1 MASYHV
7 LAGDDAGNCFS
18 VAHHIDIPGGG
29 NNRAGVQWRAALI
42 ASGIGGTTVL
52 ADGDGS
58 GGTISAAEKAAVQS
72 GAVLE
77 VVEQFD
83 THPGETALQLRARLD
98 ARHADLAARTLA
110 ALQAKLTYFGY
121 VRDL

>member
-7 LAGDDAGNCFS
+7 LAGDEAGNRFS
-18 VAHHIDIPGGG
+18 VAYHFDIPGSG

-42 ASGIGGTTVL
+42 ASGIGGSTIL

-77 VVEQFD
+77 MVEQFD

-98 ARHADLAARTLA
+98 ARHAALATATLA
-110 ALQAKLTYFGY
+110 KLQARLTYFGY
-121 VRDL
+121 VRTL